1 LSREIFGFPDRKVF
15 HKQGK
20 VVFAIAGGTIENF
33 SEAAF
38 FGSLNRAAGDGDLLI
53 ISADTI
59 DGVPSDEVEKT
70 LTHKYNNPDLR

>member
-1 LSREIFGFPDRKVF
+1 LSIEIFGFPDREVF

-20 VVFAIAGGTIENF
+20 VVFAIAGGTIGNF

-38 FGSLNRAAGDGDLLI
+38 FLSLNRAAGDGDLLI

-59 DGVPSDEVEKT
+59 DIDPEF
-70 LTHKYNNPDLR
+70 NPGSTRA